1 MRIAVTGANGFVGQA
16 LVRQLADNG
25 HQLLAY
31 VRRSEGFA
39 SIAGVTPMASPDLGP
54 HADWRLRSE
63 KCIDVL
69 VHTAARVHVMED
81 DAADP
86 LAKYRRVNVA
96 GTLALAQQ
104 AVAAGVRR
112 FVFLSSIKVNGES
125 TAPDV
130 AFCRDDRH
138 VPDTPY
144 GLSKLE
150 AEQGLARIAAQ
161 SGMELAVVRPP
172 LVYGPGVGANFLR
185 RMDGVRRGLPMPF
198 RRVRNAR
205 SLVYVGNLASALAQ
219 CCEHPGAVG
228 KTYLVS
234 DGAPVSTP
242 ELISAIAAAMGRPA
256 RLLPVPSGLMQA
268 AASILG
274 KGEEAERV
282 LGSLVVDD
290 TPLVRELGWTPPYT
304 FEAGLRA
311 TVNWYLSRS
320 DV

>member
-1 MRIAVTGANGFVGQA
+1 
-16 LVRQLADNG
+16 
-25 HQLLAY
+25 
-31 VRRSEGFA
+31 
-39 SIAGVTPMASPDLGP
+39 
-54 HADWRLRSE
+54 
-63 KCIDVL
+63 
-69 VHTAARVHVMED
+69 
-81 DAADP
+81 
-86 LAKYRRVNVA
+86 
-96 GTLALAQQ
+96 
-104 AVAAGVRR
+104 
-112 FVFLSSIKVNGES
+112 
-125 TAPDV
+125 
-130 AFCRDDRH
+130 
-138 VPDTPY
+138 
-144 GLSKLE
+144 
-150 AEQGLARIAAQ
+150 
-161 SGMELAVVRPP
+161 
-172 LVYGPGVGANFLR
+172 
-185 RMDGVRRGLPMPF
+185 MPF

>member
-31 VRRSEGFA
+31 VRRPEDFHR
-39 SIAGVTPMASPDLGP
+39 IAGVTPMAAPDLGLC
-54 HADWRLRSE
+54 ADWRFRPE
-63 KCIDVL
+63 QGIDVL
-69 VHTAARVHVMED
+69 VHAASRVHVMQD
-81 DAADP
+81 NAADP
-86 LAKYRRVNVA
+86 LAEYRRVNVA
-96 GTLALAQQ
+96 GTIALAQQ

-125 TAPDV
+125 TTPDV
-130 AFCRDDRH
+130 AFRNDDRC

-161 SGMELAVVRPP
+161 SGMELVVVRPP

-185 RMDGVRRGLPMPF
+185 LMDGVRRGLPMPF
-198 RRVRNAR
+198 GRVRNAR
-205 SLVYVGNLASALAQ
+205 SLVYVGNLAAALAQ

-242 ELISAIAAAMGRPA
+242 KLISAIAAAMGKPTRMLSVSP
-256 RLLPVPSGLMQA
+256 GLMQTVA
-268 AASILG
+268 NVLG
-274 KGEEAERV
+274 KGEQAERV

-290 TPLVRELGWTPPYT
+290 APLVRELDWMPPYT

-320 DV
+320 D